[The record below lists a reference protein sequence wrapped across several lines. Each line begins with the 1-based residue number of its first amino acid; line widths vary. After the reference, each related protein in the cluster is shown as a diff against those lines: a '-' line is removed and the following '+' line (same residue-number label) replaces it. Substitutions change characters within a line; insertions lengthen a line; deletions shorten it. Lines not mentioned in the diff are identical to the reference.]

1 LGGGE
6 LLQKK
11 SINKKAVSHA
21 SEPHNTEV
29 PTRQSIK
36 SKREKKQMKSSSSIT
51 EKQKEHATTLTF
63 YRKCV
68 HRVSYEVTVQT
79 NCRCNAPNKCHTGC
93 QGVELASRCQNVK
106 KASREQASRISI
118 KEGMDEKE
126 LEQEPNSRD
135 LYKVK
140 SHQTTASNNYTT
152 Q

>member
-1 LGGGE
+1 M
-6 LLQKK
+6 QKK

-79 NCRCNAPNKCHTGC
+79 NCRCNALNKCHTGC